1 MDKTCSGRLAV
12 IRLRGVTDD
21 ADKPDVPP
29 SRRLAELLGLPE
41 PKPFTEEE
49 ERAYQQWLA
58 DGDAQVEAII
68 ARRRQ
73 RAA

>member
-1 MDKTCSGRLAV
+1 M
-12 IRLRGVTDD
+12 
-21 ADKPDVPP
+21 PDEPDTNDLPP
-29 SRRLAELLGLPE
+29 SRQLAALLGLPE
-41 PKPFTEEE
+41 PKPFDEVE

-58 DGDAQVEAII
+58 DGDAQVEAIL

>member
-1 MDKTCSGRLAV
+1 M
-12 IRLRGVTDD
+12 TDD
-21 ADKPDVPP
+21 ADNPDVPP
-29 SRRLAELLGLPE
+29 SRRLAALLGLPE
-41 PKPFTEEE
+41 PKPFDEAE

-58 DGDAQVEAII
+58 DGDAQVEALL